1 MDAHIASKRTL
12 ASVAA
17 LLLIGATIGL
27 TQPFEQTVT
36 RATVCVNR
44 NGQLRM
50 PTSGATGCAANERL
64 VQWVVDGEV
73 TDVSVGPGL
82 VATRQGGLVNLEVD
96 PSILECEQCNGGK
109 VFAGYNDGPGEVPN
123 GDPPTHEPQEI
134 AKLEVPEGDYAI
146 FAKMQL
152 SNLLEAKDSLV
163 WCRLTAGADSDE
175 ALVVL
180 ENTKEQGVEASWGG
194 ASRHVM
200 KLQVVHRF
208 ESPGT
213 VIVSCADGFDLAE
226 FNGGQFLDLNT
237 VFTHL
242 KIIAMKVSS
251 ISNIVLE

>member
-1 MDAHIASKRTL
+1 MNIHRTKTVSSL
-12 ASVAA
+12 A
-17 LLLIGATIGL
+17 LLSLFGATVAVTEPSQGSA
-27 TQPFEQTVT
+27 T
-36 RATVCVNR
+36 RASVCVNR

-50 PTSGATGCAANERL
+50 PTSGATGCTANERL

-73 TDVSVGPGL
+73 TDLSVGPGL
-82 VATRQGGLVNLEVD
+82 VATRQGGLVNLAVD
-96 PSILECEQCNGGK
+96 PAILECEQCNGGK
-109 VFAGYNDGPGEVPN
+109 VFAGYKDGPAPIPN
-123 GDPPTHEPQEI
+123 GDPPAHEPQEI
-134 AKLEVPEGDYAI
+134 ARLEVPEGDYAI

-213 VIVSCADGFDLAE
+213 VTVSCADGFDLTE
-226 FNGGQFLDLNT
+226 FVEGQSLDLNT
-237 VFTHL
+237 MFTHL
-242 KIIAMKVSS
+242 KIIAMRVSS
-251 ISNIVLE
+251 ISNVVLE